1 MRKKDVEGTYK
12 WEKVGV
18 VGVDAGIVWV
28 GDPCYLYDNRERAAM
43 GKTYEDFLALLRD
56 REVDSVA
63 QFNYAQRQPG
73 LGVALYT
80 ANGDGSYPVEV
91 RRDIAGRVVEMRVL
105 FEEK

>member
-1 MRKKDVEGTYK
+1 MSK

-28 GDPCYLYDNRERAAM
+28 GDPCYLYDKRERAAM
-43 GKTYEDFLALLRD
+43 GETYEDFLATLRD
-56 REVDSVA
+56 REVDGVA
-63 QFNYAQRQPG
+63 QFNYGQTRRPG

-80 ANGDGSYPVEV
+80 ANGDGLYPLEV
-91 RRDIAGRVVEMRVL
+91 RRDIAGRVVEMRVR